1 MRIPPTIRAGDT
13 VTWRDDAAADALGDP
28 ITSSAW
34 TLTYYLRTNT
44 ASEGATVTASA
55 YGIGWQS
62 TISATTSAAFDAG
75 TWYWQAIATAGAAK
89 VTLGSG
95 QLAVLQA
102 LSYTGTPGAVDGRS
116 QSRQDLEAVQAAI
129 RALISSGS
137 KAYTIGNR
145 QLTKLDLP
153 SLIERESYLKG
164 LVVREEA
171 AERIANGLGDPR
183 NLFVR
188 F

>member
-13 VTWRDDAAADALGDP
+13 VAWRDDAAADALGNA
-28 ITSSAW
+28 ITSSTW
-34 TLTYYLRTNT
+34 TLTYYLRANI
-44 ASEGATVTASA
+44 ASAGATVVGTA
-55 YGIGWQS
+55 YGYGWE
-62 TISATTSAAFDAG
+62 TTLSATTTASLSAG
-75 TWYWQAIATAGAAK
+75 TWYWQAIASRSTEK
-89 VTLGSG
+89 VTLGAG
-95 QLAVLQA
+95 QLTVLQA

-164 LVVREEA
+164 LVAREEA
-171 AERIANGLGDPR
+171 AERVANGLGDPR